1 MANTYTT
8 IQGDTW
14 DLIAYRT
21 LGSEYLLPLL
31 LEENQKHRATLIFSG
46 GVVLTIPDIDTSEIT
61 DRPDWLGDE
70 DEDDEETEDEEN
82 EEDDDD
88 L

>member
-1 MANTYTT
+1 MMANTYTT

-31 LEENQKHRATLIFSG
+31 LDANTQYRSTVIFSG
-46 GVVLTIPDIDTSEIT
+46 GITLTIPDVDTSEVT
-61 DRPDWLGDE
+61 DRPDWLGED
-70 DEDDEETEDEEN
+70 DEDDVSDDDLTEDEE
-82 EEDDDD
+82 

>member
-14 DLIAYRT
+14 DKIAYQT

-31 LEENQKHRATLIFSG
+31 FEVNYQYRKVVIFSG
-46 GVVLTIPDIDTSEIT
+46 GIVLNIPEVETAEVT
-61 DRPDWLGDE
+61 ERPDWLGK
-70 DEDDEETEDEEN
+70 DEE
-82 EEDDDD
+82 

>member
-1 MANTYTT
+1 MTNYTT

-14 DLIAYRT
+14 DHIAYKT

-31 LEENQKHRATLIFSG
+31 LDVNSKHRKVVIFSG
-46 GVVLTIPDIDTSEIT
+46 GVTLTIPDVDTAEVT
-61 DRPDWLGDE
+61 ERPEWLGE
-70 DEDDEETEDEEN
+70 DED
-82 EEDDDD
+82 

>member
-1 MANTYTT
+1 MTKTYTT

-14 DLIAYRT
+14 DQVAYKT

-31 LEENQKHRATLIFSG
+31 LEANQKHRKTVIFSG
-46 GVVLTIPDIDTSEIT
+46 DIILTIPDIEVVAVS
-61 DRPDWLGDE
+61 DRPEWLGE
-70 DEDDEETEDEEN
+70 IEY
-82 EEDDDD
+82 

>member
-1 MANTYTT
+1 MMASTYTT
-8 IQGDTW
+8 VQGDTW

-31 LEENQKHRATLIFSG
+31 LEENSKYRTLLIFPG
-46 GVVLTIPDIDTSEIT
+46 GITLTIPDVDTSEIN

-70 DEDDEETEDEEN
+70 DEEI
-82 EEDDDD
+82 
-88 L
+88 

>member
-1 MANTYTT
+1 MAKTYTT
-8 IQGDTW
+8 VQGDTW

-31 LEENQKHRATLIFSG
+31 LEENKQHRKTVIFSG
-46 GVVLTIPDIDTSEIT
+46 GITLNIPDIDAEEENE
-61 DRPDWLGDE
+61 RPEWLG
-70 DEDDEETEDEEN
+70 EDEE
-82 EEDDDD
+82 